1 MKVFLGAL
9 VILVFLA
16 LVFVSW
22 SLSESRPGPQ
32 KVSKAVLINLDSN
45 PDRLQYVLQQ
55 YRASDLNTLPL
66 ERFRAVVGRKV
77 DPGAHLTPDAL
88 VELRLVEKRGYRT
101 KHHQLTR
108 GGIGCYLSHL
118 SVLRQIKPGEVFL
131 VLEDDIDINP
141 SSLTVIK
148 QTLQTAPRGWDLILL
163 GYNSFLG
170 DTVDD
175 TFIKVRSF
183 WGTCAYLITYEGAQ
197 KFLKESGDR
206 FDCQIDTF
214 MGWMAA
220 SGLLNVYT
228 LQVPIVQPTH
238 TFDTNIQANMK
249 VTGIDSFKYR
259 DKILQLN

>member
-9 VILVFLA
+9 GILVVL
-16 LVFVSW
+16 LVLVLLFRTS
-22 SLSESRPGPQ
+22 PGPQ

-45 PDRLQYVLQQ
+45 PDRLQYVIQQ

-66 ERFRAVVGRKV
+66 ERFRAVVGSRT

-108 GGIGCYLSHL
+108 GAIGCYLSHL
-118 SVLRQIKPGEVFL
+118 SVLRQIKPGEAIL

-141 SSLTVIK
+141 SSLAVIK

-183 WGTCAYLITYEGAQ
+183 WGLQGYLITYEGAQ
-197 KFLKESGDR
+197 KFLAESGDR
-206 FDCQIDTF
+206 FDCQIDTL

-228 LQVPIVQPTH
+228 LQVPIIQPTH
-238 TFDTNIQANMK
+238 GFDTNIQSNMK
-249 VTGIDSFKYR
+249 VTGIDSFMYR